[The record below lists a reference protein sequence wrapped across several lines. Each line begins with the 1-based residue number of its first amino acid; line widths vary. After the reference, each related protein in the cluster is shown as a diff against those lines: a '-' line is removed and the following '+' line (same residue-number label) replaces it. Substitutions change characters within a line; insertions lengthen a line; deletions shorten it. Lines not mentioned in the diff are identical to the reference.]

1 MLKLAFRWLTPS
13 NQSIYSQHCPSSSF
27 LMSHFSSKVVI
38 DLDMCYW
45 FPLTR
50 VYCVLGGYN
59 HSFGKTNIKKNTLW
73 KYIKYLSKWKLKEE
87 YVFMTITLTYLLQKK
102 YGSLCWHNKT
112 LYDAI
117 YHQLF
122 PFCLDFYNII
132 ILMKICLFYISEI

>member
-1 MLKLAFRWLTPS
+1 MGRAGGRWRHITSCYAWFRHNIAEILLKLAFRWLTPS

-59 HSFGKTNIKKNTLW
+59 HSFGQSDDIQIKRKNKEINHIL
-73 KYIKYLSKWKLKEE
+73 KKGLSIYRLILESHVIL
-87 YVFMTITLTYLLQKK
+87 YVFWLV
-102 YGSLCWHNKT
+102 
-112 LYDAI
+112 
-117 YHQLF
+117 
-122 PFCLDFYNII
+122 
-132 ILMKICLFYISEI
+132 